1 MPNTYMVYSIVPM
14 KPRKGY
20 PRREPSILPEILWLT
35 SALIGLVT
43 LRIWGIALIALI
55 LC

>member
-20 PRREPSILPEILWLT
+20 PKREADPYSEIFWFGAACFVIAASRAWLVILLM
-35 SALIGLVT
+35 LIC
-43 LRIWGIALIALI
+43 I
-55 LC
+55 